1 MENTLQTEK
10 QFHWLVEWLKVIRER
25 FEDNYPKYPCT
36 KYEEKRSL
44 YIRLT
49 SAKSKL
55 SSLKNFL
62 NSKDKGVKDLES
74 ITMEL
79 KLLESLES
87 SLLVN

>member
-10 QFHWLVEWLKVIRER
+10 QFQWLVEWLNVVRER

-49 SAKSKL
+49 TAKSKL
-55 SSLKNFL
+55 SSLKNFP
-62 NSKDKGVKDLES
+62 NSKDKGINDLEMMTLE
-74 ITMEL
+74 I
-79 KLLESLES
+79 KLLENLES
-87 SLLVN
+87 SLLLK